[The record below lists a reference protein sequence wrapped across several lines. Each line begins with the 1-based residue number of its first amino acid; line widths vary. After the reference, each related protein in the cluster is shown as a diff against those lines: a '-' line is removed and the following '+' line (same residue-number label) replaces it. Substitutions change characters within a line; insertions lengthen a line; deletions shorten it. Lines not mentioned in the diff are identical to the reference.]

1 MFEMNPDFKKE
12 LDELMKVYK
21 QLEGLK
27 AKEEAAD
34 RVITIEY
41 SIADGEVVGE
51 RAKLKVSA
59 HTDSN
64 EVIAVLVNALAEAIS
79 MDSPN
84 RIITQEMAID
94 ALLDAHWNLVKKT
107 AADTLGKLFLEK
119 LIGEDSDAKEEK

>member
-51 RAKLKVSA
+51 RAKLTVSA
-59 HTDSN
+59 HADSN